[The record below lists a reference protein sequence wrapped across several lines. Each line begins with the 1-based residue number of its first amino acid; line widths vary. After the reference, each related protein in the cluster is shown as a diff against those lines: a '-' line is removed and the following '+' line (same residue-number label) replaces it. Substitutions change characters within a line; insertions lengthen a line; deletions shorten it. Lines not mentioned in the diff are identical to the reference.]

1 LTVSAAV
8 IRSRLKSIRAVALML
23 LVVAPCAAAQSGCLR
38 TDTARTPTPDGNAA
52 VATPDG
58 NAAVVILAA
67 VSAREVHFNK
77 QPTLHVRLCGDLD
90 SVHVLDRR
98 NLPSPVVTGTTYQNV
113 YIAVEIFGRMNADCI
128 AKQLTNRGAAF
139 DCAALDVRGATTTSR
154 PPADTTRLP
163 RR

>member
-38 TDTARTPTPDGNAA
+38 TDTARTP
-52 VATPDG
+52 TPDG